1 MGNAAPNPNNGH
13 CIPAVG
19 YDERNLYVVT
29 WGALKP
35 MSWQFYDAYAD
46 EVFAVL
52 SNDWIN
58 AKLGVA
64 PSGFNLAALNQD
76 LAANHC
82 RPSGSSSPSL
92 SCLAVESRA
101 ATSWPLDYSSRSV
114 LAGSIL
120 AIFTVGRVVASNVT
134 NTSVRTTVARVGAS

>member
-1 MGNAAPNPNNGH
+1 
-13 CIPAVG
+13 
-19 YDERNLYVVT
+19 
-29 WGALKP
+29 

-76 LAANHC
+76 LAAI
-82 RPSGSSSPSL
+82 
-92 SCLAVESRA
+92 
-101 ATSWPLDYSSRSV
+101 TS
-114 LAGSIL
+114 AQ
-120 AIFTVGRVVASNVT
+120 
-134 NTSVRTTVARVGAS
+134 VGAAAVA